1 MEEGM
6 QLPVQHCKPN
16 NTGSVLLVERA
27 GELLRVSRI
36 FMQLCTVK
44 SLFKSEGM
52 LSRKWSFAYR
62 AFVKAGVGGVNGS
75 KRFGNPCQWVEGSL

>member
-1 MEEGM
+1 MCVGVAGGVRRLEEGM

-16 NTGSVLLVERA
+16 NTGSVLLVERT
-27 GELLRVSRI
+27 GKLLRLSSI

-44 SLFKSEGM
+44 SLFKSEAM

-62 AFVKAGVGGVNGS
+62 AFVKAGVG
-75 KRFGNPCQWVEGSL
+75 